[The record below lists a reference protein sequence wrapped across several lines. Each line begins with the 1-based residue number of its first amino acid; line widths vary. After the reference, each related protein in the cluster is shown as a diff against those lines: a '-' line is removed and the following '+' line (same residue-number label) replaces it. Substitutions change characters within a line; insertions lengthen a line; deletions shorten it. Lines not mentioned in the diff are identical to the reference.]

1 MNNQNLSDRDVDI
14 LIALGAAE
22 YVKQV
27 EIRYLD
33 EDVEVSSQFQQT
45 MVNLIKKHKGKEKYQ
60 AKRKAAGL
68 IAACVTIAFS
78 IGLMSSISVNAFGI
92 KDFII
97 NVYERYFTIGHVG
110 RSQSSPDIN
119 SPIKMMYSNLYLPTW
134 LPEGTEYEGLYKGD
148 NFFVIQYKYNQDMI
162 RFTQIGTVSSMKVD
176 NEVKDYQ
183 VINKSGKTYYIL
195 LKYLEDKQNVRLMW
209 MQDQHQ
215 LIIESS
221 LGQDAILK
229 IAENIEFFEIN

>member
-22 YVKQV
+22 YAKQV

-68 IAACVTIAFS
+68 IAACITIVFS

-134 LPEGTEYEGLYKGD
+134 LPDGFEYQDFYEGD
-148 NFFVIQYKYNQDMI
+148 NFYIVVYKSNNQII
-162 RFTQIGTVSSMKVD
+162 RFTQTRLNTTLDVD
-176 NEVKDYQ
+176 NEVEDYQ
-183 VINKSGKTYYIL
+183 EIIAGDRKYYML
-195 LKYLEDKQNVRLMW
+195 QNVRENNHNIRLVWMIDHRQLM
-209 MQDQHQ
+209 
-215 LIIESS
+215 IETS
-221 LGQDAILK
+221 LDKETVVK
-229 IAENIEFFEIN
+229 IGNNVEFFKK